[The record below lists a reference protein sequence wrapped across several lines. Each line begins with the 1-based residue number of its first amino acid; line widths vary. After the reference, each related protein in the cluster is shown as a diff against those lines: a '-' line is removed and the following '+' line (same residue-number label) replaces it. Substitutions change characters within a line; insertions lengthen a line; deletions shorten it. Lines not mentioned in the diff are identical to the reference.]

1 MVKLDDGNVVGDP
14 MEKTTLDALEWNL
27 TKSDVVTPGQNSPH
41 KYPLTIKRRFQFSS
55 ALKRMS
61 TVSALSRGRFIASVK
76 GAPETVKTM
85 LHTVPSHYDDTYKAF
100 TRRGSRV
107 LALGMKEMEG
117 VSSDKVYIQR
127 YFFLRLIYFR

>member
-1 MVKLDDGNVVGDP
+1 

-41 KYPLTIKRRFQFSS
+41 KYPLTIKRHFQFSS

-61 TVSALSRGRFIASVK
+61 TVSALPRGRLLVSVK
-76 GAPETVKTM
+76 GAPETIKTM
-85 LHTVPSHYDDTYKAF
+85 LHTVPSHCYDDTYKAF

-107 LALGMKEMEG
+107 LALGMKEMEA
-117 VSSDKVYIQR
+117 VLTDKVYIR
-127 YFFLRLIYFR
+127 CYFFLRLVDFR